1 MYRVSSYI
9 EDIKEPKRRLEAIA
23 YLFEKHQLPEELRN
37 ELEEHVLGM
46 NMLDD
51 LVTNFPLKV
60 KKPRAKKVSVQT
72 EVSPPNAVTPSE
84 TTVVSQEVSE

>member
-9 EDIKEPKRRLEAIA
+9 EDIKEPKRRLEAIE
-23 YLFEKHQLPEELRN
+23 YLFEKHDLPEHLRQ
-37 ELEEHVLGM
+37 ELEEHVHGM

-60 KKPRAKKVSVQT
+60 KKSRAKKVPIKSADTKEDVPAT
-72 EVSPPNAVTPSE
+72 DV
-84 TTVVSQEVSE
+84 

>member
-23 YLFEKHQLPEELRN
+23 YLFEKHDLPEHLRQ
-37 ELEEHVLGM
+37 ELEEHVHGM

-60 KKPRAKKVSVQT
+60 KKPRAKKVSV
-72 EVSPPNAVTPSE
+72 PTPVE
-84 TTVVSQEVSE
+84 TTVVSQEVSESSA